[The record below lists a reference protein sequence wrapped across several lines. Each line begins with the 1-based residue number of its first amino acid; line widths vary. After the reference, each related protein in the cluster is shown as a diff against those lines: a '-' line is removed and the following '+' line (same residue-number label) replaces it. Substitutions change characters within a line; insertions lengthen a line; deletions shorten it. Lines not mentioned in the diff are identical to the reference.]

1 MTGPI
6 RFRIVDRSE
15 PAIRARDASVQAQ
28 QVAADTSEPARQ
40 ARDTSEGQQ
49 FVAFFTGER

>member
-1 MTGPI
+1 MTAPL

-15 PAIRARDASVQAQ
+15 PAIRARDVSRTAQ
-28 QVAADTSEPARQ
+28 QVMADTSGPATV

-49 FVAFFTGER
+49 YVAFFTGER

>member
-1 MTGPI
+1 MTAPL

-15 PAIRARDASVQAQ
+15 PVIRARDGSRTAQ
-28 QVAADTSEPARQ
+28 QVMADTSEPATV

-49 FVAFFTGER
+49 YVAFFTGER

>member
-1 MTGPI
+1 MTAPL

-15 PAIRARDASVQAQ
+15 PAIRARDGSRTAQ
-28 QVAADTSEPARQ
+28 QVMADTSEPATV

-49 FVAFFTGER
+49 YVAFFTGER

>member
-40 ARDTSEGQQ
+40 ARDTSEGQEY
-49 FVAFFTGER
+49 VAFFTGER

>member
-1 MTGPI
+1 MTAPL

-15 PAIRARDASVQAQ
+15 PGIRARDASVQAQ
-28 QVAADTSEPARQ
+28 QVAADTSEPAQ
-40 ARDTSEGQQ
+40 TVRDTSEGQQ

>member
-1 MTGPI
+1 MTAPL

-15 PAIRARDASVQAQ
+15 PAIRARDVSRTAQ
-28 QVAADTSEPARQ
+28 QVMADTSEPAAV

-49 FVAFFTGER
+49 YVAFFTGER